1 MKRQYTDGVFSQLIV
16 LGSSAMLLTAIIV
29 LWRRGVPAYITAYRW
44 QSWLLGLL
52 TACVGYFGDDRQLY
66 DVAVVLVLLKGIAIP
81 YLLWT
86 MERRFGA
93 QHEVRPY
100 VNTETSL
107 LAAGILVL
115 FAYALARPW
124 MAVTTLPTRAGLPL
138 AMGLVFVS
146 LFIIVSRKKAITQVI
161 GFLMLENAI
170 ALLAVVG
177 TYGVPLLVEFGIFLD
192 ALMGFLVMQIFVYQI
207 HETFDTLDVE
217 QLTRLRH

>member
-1 MKRQYTDGVFSQLIV
+1 MHGAFSQLV
-16 LGSSAMLLTAIIV
+16 MLGSSGMLLTALIV
-29 LWRRGVPAYITAYRW
+29 LWRRGVPAYIRAYRW
-44 QSWLLGLL
+44 QSWLLGGV
-52 TACVGYFGDDRQLY
+52 TAVIAWFGGDPALYF
-66 DVAVVLVLLKGIAIP
+66 VAGALVALKGVLIPLVLRA
-81 YLLWT
+81 

-93 QHEVRPY
+93 QRELHPY

-138 AMGLVFVS
+138 AMALLFVS
-146 LFIIVSRKKAITQVI
+146 LFIIVSRKKAVTQVI

-177 TYGVPLLVEFGIFLD
+177 TYGVPLIVEIGVFLD

-207 HETFDTLDVE
+207 HETFESIDVE
-217 QLTRLRH
+217 QLNRLRH